1 MHTHTKHEIT
11 LQSITQCIENRN
23 HKCDEMQENGKKRG
37 KNHSKT
43 KQESG
48 NETQSKDETRKFHIS
63 LSTVKDELLNVFVEA
78 AC

>member
-1 MHTHTKHEIT
+1 MR
-11 LQSITQCIENRN
+11 C
-23 HKCDEMQENGKKRG
+23 KKMERKG
-37 KNHSKT
+37 EKNHSKT

-78 AC
+78 ACWWLDTQETNEPEWVNMFVREKA

>member
-1 MHTHTKHEIT
+1 MERKGE
-11 LQSITQCIENRN
+11 
-23 HKCDEMQENGKKRG
+23 